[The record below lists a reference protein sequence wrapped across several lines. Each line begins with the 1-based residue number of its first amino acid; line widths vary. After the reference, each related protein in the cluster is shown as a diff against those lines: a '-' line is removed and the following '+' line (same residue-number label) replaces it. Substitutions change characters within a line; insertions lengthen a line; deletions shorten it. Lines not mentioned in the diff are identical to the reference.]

1 MWKNI
6 CFYYMV
12 AVCTAPNIQGMTIS
26 CLAESGMQRPM
37 YPKATLRRK
46 KLKRR
51 PKGQC
56 SLVEQELR
64 ATGSEG
70 DCESDGGCDRPMDR
84 SNSALGALTSWEL
97 PSERLL
103 SSSISAGA
111 LLSSVRSLLQG
122 SSDSNEGRK
131 LKNCEFWWRL
141 FMFLVFKHVFKRQ
154 LTNA

>member
-1 MWKNI
+1 MLT
-6 CFYYMV
+6 MV
-12 AVCTAPNIQGMTIS
+12 AVCTAPALQGKAVS
-26 CLAESGMQRPM
+26 GLAESGLQRPL

-84 SNSALGALTSWEL
+84 SNSALGALTSWE

-111 LLSSVRSLLQG
+111 LISSVRSLLQG
-122 SSDSNEGRK
+122 SSDSAEGRK
-131 LKNCEFWWRL
+131 LKNCEYYVL
-141 FMFLVFKHVFKRQ
+141 LVLLTFKQIKS
-154 LTNA
+154 A